1 MGDKPMGTEPMGDEQ
16 RIIHIGVTGHQHIP
30 EEARVFVERGLR
42 ELLTQ
47 YDGKPVVGL
56 SSLAV
61 GADQLFA
68 SEILRT
74 GHTLKAI
81 LPSRR
86 YERTFD
92 ESGLRSFQT
101 LVGKARQVVTLGYAE
116 PCEEA
121 YYAAGKRVVD
131 DCDLLVAFWDG
142 QPANGKGG
150 TADAVAY
157 AHEVGKP
164 VTVIWPEGVLH

>member
-1 MGDKPMGTEPMGDEQ
+1 MADGEQ
-16 RIIHIGVTGHQHIP
+16 IIHIGVTGHQHIP
-30 EEARVFVERGLR
+30 EAARVFVERGLR
-42 ELLTQ
+42 EFLAQ
-47 YDGKPVVGL
+47 YDGRPVVGL

-68 SEILRT
+68 AEILRT

-92 ESGLRSFQT
+92 KDGLKSFEA

-116 PCEEA
+116 PCEDA
-121 YYAAGKRVVD
+121 YLLAGKRVVD

-142 QPANGKGG
+142 QPADGKGG

-157 AHEVGKP
+157 AREIGRP
-164 VTVIWPEGVLH
+164 ITVIWPEGVRH

>member
-1 MGDKPMGTEPMGDEQ
+1 MNGTDTTNDEQ
-16 RIIHIGVTGHQHIP
+16 VIHIGVTGHQRIP

-42 ELLTQ
+42 EFLAQ
-47 YDGKPVVGL
+47 YDGRPVVGL

-68 SEILRT
+68 AEILRT

-92 ESGLRSFQT
+92 DAGLESFEA

-116 PCEEA
+116 PCEDA
-121 YYAAGKRVVD
+121 YLAAGKRVVD

-157 AHEVGKP
+157 AHETGKP
-164 VTVIWPEGVLH
+164 VTVIWPEGVRH